1 MQVAGVGYTA
11 NRGGRQNDCES
22 KTYLLHESK
31 LTDIPIF
38 VNALRNHLM
47 SVTLNASD
55 GALKA
60 EVYALGL
67 VQVLRIAS

>member
-1 MQVAGVGYTA
+1 MYVAGVGYTA
-11 NRGGRQNDCES
+11 NRGGRKNDCES

-31 LTDIPIF
+31 LTDIHIF

-55 GALKA
+55 T
-60 EVYALGL
+60 
-67 VQVLRIAS
+67 